1 METKMCTRCGET
13 KETSQFALVNARNSF
28 RFSKGN
34 LHTYCKACNNSYAKE
49 FRKKN
54 PGYQGTGRIKSVP
67 LEDRV
72 LMSAIRSRLKDAKSR
87 CVKFKRP
94 VPELTDTYLY
104 ETYKSQGGLCRLTG
118 VALSFEKDSMHS
130 LSLDQV
136 YPGKGYIEGNV
147 QWLSWA
153 ANRAK
158 GEMSTEVFLSMCE
171 DILVYQKV
179 QRLSKGT
186 TAEAV

>member
-1 METKMCTRCGET
+1 MDTKMCRRCGET
-13 KETSQFALVNARNSF
+13 KETSSFAFINARSSF
-28 RFSKGN
+28 RISKGN
-34 LHTYCKACNNSYAKE
+34 LHSYCKACNNSYAKE

-54 PGYQGTGRIKSVP
+54 PGYQGTGRIISVP
-67 LEDRV
+67 IEDRT

-87 CVKFKRP
+87 CVKFRRP
-94 VPELTDTYLY
+94 APDLTDNYLY
-104 ETYKSQGGLCRLTG
+104 EIYKIQEGLCRLTG
-118 VALSFEKDSMHS
+118 VALSLEKDSMHS

-136 YPGKGYIEGNV
+136 DPGKGYIEGNV

-179 QRLSKGT
+179 QRLSKGSIS
-186 TAEAV
+186 